1 MEALRLIVEPTN
13 HQVTIDLP
21 PEMDAKRLEI
31 IVLPA
36 GSEPRSIPAGTRRK
50 ASQSLRG
57 TVVYRDDL
65 VAPAGLDEDWDAL
78 K

>member
-13 HQVTIDLP
+13 HQVTINLP
-21 PEMDAKRLEI
+21 PGMDAKRLEI

-36 GSEPRSIPAGTRRK
+36 GGESPPISAGARRK
-50 ASQSLRG
+50 ASQLLRG
-57 TVVYRDDL
+57 TVVYQDDL

>member
-21 PEMDAKRLEI
+21 PGMDAKRIEI

-36 GSEPRSIPAGTRRK
+36 GDESPAIPAGARRK
-50 ASQSLRG
+50 ASHLLHG
-57 TVVYRDDL
+57 TVIFHDDL
-65 VAPAGLDEDWDAL
+65 IAPPSPDEDWDAL